1 MPAQEI
7 VNLLEEAGALSVAY
21 LIKDIDRIV
30 SVIDSHRNRVSRLP
44 RVIAQSLSQVVL
56 NCEPWVLNEG

>member
-21 LIKDIDRIV
+21 LIEDIDCIV
-30 SVIDSHRNRVSRLP
+30 SVIDSNRNRVSGLP
-44 RVIAQSLSQVVL
+44 RVITQSLSQVVL
-56 NCEPWVLNEG
+56 NCEPWVLYEG